1 MIKYNIKKLSEYP
14 LVSNLG
20 PVRSAIFTENGFSAD
35 KEIYDNFRD
44 LYHKS
49 WLSKFI
55 QEEMTGLGNQDKF
68 VDFVF
73 KNKKKKFCIIGDYDA
88 DGVMATTIMKLAMA
102 EVGIDAAYIIPSRLN
117 DGYGIKEKHIDK
129 AIEMGAE
136 VIITVDNG
144 ISANDA
150 VAYAKSK
157 GLLIAITDH
166 HIPDLNNLP
175 VADLIINPHLTDDFK
190 LICGAFVSFKLGVAL
205 MGDKKNDYLLRE
217 LALFAAVATVSD
229 VMPLINENRYLL
241 KYVLDNIN
249 FLKERNV
256 WAGRTLK
263 FLSGFGAGRQI
274 KTEGQKIS
282 EDIFAYYIGPTLNAP
297 GRVSG
302 DMGDMVKAIID
313 SSEYGGYIN
322 GYIDINSERK
332 RKSAEIAGE
341 YKNDGLPVGFL
352 YIDETKYDYPIDGL
366 IGVVA
371 SGISNKYNK
380 PSFVGTKKIDG
391 SISFSC
397 RSIPGY
403 SLYKGLNR
411 YLEAH
416 PDTTVKGG
424 GHAEAIGI
432 HLTDEKEIEML
443 REHFAT
449 DFASNPAEQTETVF
463 EFEKEFATELF
474 NDHIMLAPFGKGFNK
489 LKLVYTGN
497 VTQYDSINKVIYVNG
512 YSFKMFQKNDFE
524 IGEEVFLKF
533 SVSINSEIDPSQN
546 YFKVD
551 SIERSKN

>member
-1 MIKYNIKKLSEYP
+1 MIKYNIKKLSDYK
-14 LVSNLG
+14 LISNLG
-20 PVRSAIFTENGFSAD
+20 PVRSALFVENGFSDD

-55 QEEMTGLGNQDKF
+55 KEEMIRIGNQDKF

-88 DGVMATTIMKLAMA
+88 DGIMATTIMKLAMA

-117 DGYGIKEKHIDK
+117 DGYGVRELHIDK
-129 AIEMGAE
+129 AIKLGAE

-144 ISANDA
+144 IAANAA
-150 VAYAKSK
+150 VDYAKSK
-157 GLLIAITDH
+157 GLMIVITDH

-175 VADLIINPHLTDDFK
+175 KADLIINPHLTDEFK
-190 LICGAFVSFKLGVAL
+190 LICGAFVSFKLAVAL
-205 MGDKKNDYLLRE
+205 MGDKENDYLLRE

-229 VMPLINENRYLL
+229 VMPVINENRYLL

-263 FLSGFGAGRQI
+263 FLSGFGASRQI

-302 DMGDMVKAIID
+302 DMGDMVKSIID
-313 SSEYGGYIN
+313 SIEYGGYIN

-352 YIDETKYDYPIDGL
+352 FIDESKYEYPIDGL

-371 SGISNKYNK
+371 SGISNKYGK
-380 PSFVGTKKIDG
+380 PSFVGTKKADG

-403 SLYKGLNR
+403 SLYEGLNR
-411 YLEAH
+411 YLQAH
-416 PDTTVKGG
+416 PETTVNGG

-432 HLTDEKEIEML
+432 HLKDEQEVAML
-443 REHFAT
+443 REHFAA
-449 DFASNPAEQTETVF
+449 DFVANPAEHVETVF
-463 EFEKEFATELF
+463 EFEKQFAGEIF
-474 NDHIMLAPFGKGFNK
+474 DEHIMIGPFGKGFKK
-489 LKLVYTGN
+489 LKFTYKGKI
-497 VTQYDSINKVIYVNG
+497 TQYDSLNKVIYING
-512 YSFKMFQKNDFE
+512 YSFRMFQKFDFE
-524 IGEEVFLKF
+524 VGGEVFITF
-533 SVSINSEIDPSQN
+533 SVSINSDTDPSQN
-546 YFKVD
+546 YFKID
-551 SIERSKN
+551 TIDELK